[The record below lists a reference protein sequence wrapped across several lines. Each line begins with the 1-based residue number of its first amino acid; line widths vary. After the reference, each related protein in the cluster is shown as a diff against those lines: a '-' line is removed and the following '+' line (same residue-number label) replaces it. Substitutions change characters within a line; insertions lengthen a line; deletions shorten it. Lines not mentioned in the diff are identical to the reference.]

1 MYKRLELTRLEG
13 LGFTQDDLAF
23 MQSSYRE
30 SIGALAQLAGDLVI
44 VTGLTDLGAT
54 YSAGWVS
61 ISGELLPI
69 AAGVKTTNIIV
80 SETVSQAAFADG
92 FNKDVY
98 YIKVAQLANVG
109 GNPIANFKRLR
120 SLKQLDNDLLTEVT
134 NRTNGDATNAG
145 NIALKVSKAGDSMTG
160 ALAMGTN
167 KITGLGNGTNAQD
180 AVTKAQLDA
189 AVNAIINGS
198 PAALDT
204 LIELAAAMG
213 NDANFSTTVTALI
226 ATKVPQTRQ
235 VATSGGLQGGGAL
248 TGDLNISIANSGVDA
263 NKIASDAVITAK
275 ILNSNV
281 TTAKIADN
289 NVTTSKIAD
298 ANITDAKL
306 ASKFMKAGDGVQML
320 TKSFSGSWNMDST
333 SAIFIAHGLSLG
345 KIIGK
350 IGTITNNAG
359 NQQVDLSSWVQNTN
373 SGDRPQLA
381 FGESDA
387 TQISIRRTD
396 ASALDGA
403 GWNAATYELIIFYKP

>member
-44 VTGLTDLGAT
+44 VTGMTDLGAT

-61 ISGELLPI
+61 INGELLPI

-80 SETVSQAAFADG
+80 TETVTQAAFADG
-92 FNKDVY
+92 LSRDVY

-134 NRTNGDATNAG
+134 NRTNGDNTNAA
-145 NIALKVSKAGDSMTG
+145 NIALKVSKAGDNMTG

-189 AVNAIINGS
+189 AVSAIVNGS

-213 NDANFSTTVTALI
+213 NDANFATTVTNAI
-226 ATKVPQTRQ
+226 AGKV
-235 VATSGGLQGGGAL
+235 AK
-248 TGDLNISIANSGVDA
+248 TGDTMSGNLTIPAGSAGGHAVNKTQMDA
-263 NKIASDAVITAK
+263 ADAGVAATAAAATASEAVTRA
-275 ILNSNV
+275 
-281 TTAKIADN
+281 AADN
-289 NVTTSKIAD
+289 LRVLKTGDTMSGPLVVPGVNTNNYVSLKK
-298 ANITDAKL
+298 KL
-306 ASKFMKAGDGVQML
+306 SIGA
-320 TKSFSGSWNMDST
+320 WNMVGSYT
-333 SAIFIAHGLSLG
+333 KLVAHGLTQS
-345 KIIGK
+345 KIIGVE
-350 IGTITNNAG
+350 ILLIRDDGERISFHSRVG
-359 NQQVDLSSWVQNTN
+359 NSYQVTAAEILMYTSSGSDYDNTLFN
-373 SGDRPQLA
+373 DPAMDRGIILI
-381 FGESDA
+381 E
-387 TQISIRRTD
+387 
-396 ASALDGA
+396 
-403 GWNAATYELIIFYKP
+403 YEP